1 MTSMVPR
8 RLNST
13 CHIFAFNEHINKNYI
28 MKKLL
33 SIILVALMTCTMA
46 KAQGGATGSS
56 NGENITITAN
66 GVTFSMVFV
75 KGGSFTMG
83 ATTEQG
89 RDANANEKPAH
100 KVTLSDYYIGE
111 TEVTQALWLAV
122 MGDDNPSEFKAPGMP
137 VELVSLGDCEFFV
150 EKLNALT
157 GLKFR
162 IPTEAEWEFA
172 ARGGTRSRGYQYA
185 GGNDIGSVAWYEGNS
200 DSKTHPVKQ
209 KAPNELGLYDMTGN
223 VWEWCIDGYGPYS
236 GTAQTNPKVSD
247 DDADANVTR
256 GGSFSNEPKDC
267 RVSVRSFSPG
277 YISPGLGFRIAM

>member
-1 MTSMVPR
+1 
-8 RLNST
+8 
-13 CHIFAFNEHINKNYI
+13 